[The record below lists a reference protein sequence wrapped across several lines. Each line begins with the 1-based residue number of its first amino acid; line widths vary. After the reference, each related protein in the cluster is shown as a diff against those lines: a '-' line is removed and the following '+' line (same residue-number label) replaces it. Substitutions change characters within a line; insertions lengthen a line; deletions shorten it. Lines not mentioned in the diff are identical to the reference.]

1 MTQRVVGI
9 VYHSDR
15 SAIEH
20 ITQGLLEALAT
31 RDIRAIEVDAA
42 IVAGSEL
49 SQAELIVVLGGDG
62 TMLKAVEYSFE
73 IDIPILGVNLGR
85 VGFLAEA
92 EPSDVDTVVDFIDR
106 KSWSTEERICVQAD
120 VIRNNQS
127 VFKSF
132 ALNEVSIEK
141 TQRDLMTELRI
152 SVDSSPLMTWAGDG
166 IVISTPTGSTAYA
179 FSAGGPVIWPTAN
192 VLLAVPISAH
202 ALFARPIV
210 VSPDSSISAEVIS
223 ASATA
228 TFDGRR
234 YFDLI
239 EGDCVVVTKAAHAVR
254 FARVHDTSFTQRL
267 VAKFRLPTVGWR
279 EQRAD
284 ID

>member
-1 MTQRVVGI
+1 MTTRVVGI

-15 SAIEH
+15 NSIKDFSEGLNAALT
-20 ITQGLLEALAT
+20 TQGISAVEIAGVIDPISEAAK
-31 RDIRAIEVDAA
+31 AEV
-42 IVAGSEL
+42 
-49 SQAELIVVLGGDG
+49 IVVLGGDG
-62 TMLKAVEYSFE
+62 TILKAVEFSYGTG
-73 IDIPILGVNLGR
+73 IPILGVNLGR

-92 EPSDVDTVVDFIDR
+92 EPSDVGTVVDYIVN
-106 KSWSTEERICVQAD
+106 KSWVTEERICLEVT
-120 VIRNNQS
+120 VERNDAT
-127 VFKSF
+127 VFTSF
-132 ALNEVSIEK
+132 ALNEVSVEK

-152 SVDSSPLMTWAGDG
+152 AVDQSPLMAWAGDG

-192 VLLAVPISAH
+192 VILAVPISAH
-202 ALFARPIV
+202 ALFAKPIV
-210 VSPDSSISAEVIS
+210 VSPDSSISAEVL
-223 ASATA
+223 ATSATA

-234 YFDLI
+234 NFDLVQ
-239 EGDCVVVTKAAHAVR
+239 GDVVVVTKAPR
-254 FARVHDTSFTQRL
+254 SIQFARVHDTSFTQRL